1 MNPSLQKLLENL
13 QSALPGDLAADV
25 KNNIDAVF
33 KSSLEKMDLVTRE
46 QFDIQEKVLKRT
58 RERLTGLEN
67 EVSELEDRLNAVL
80 DSKEP

>member
-80 DSKEP
+80 DGKEP

>member
-67 EVSELEDRLNAVL
+67 EVSELEDRLNAIL
-80 DSKEP
+80 DNKEP

>member
-67 EVSELEDRLNAVL
+67 EVSELEDRLNAIL
-80 DSKEP
+80 DGKEP